1 MNLEQIEQTCAD
13 TLLMYAQNMAEAYTT
28 EPEDFSAALTA
39 LIARTLEIHTNR
51 PINLENLYK

>member
-1 MNLEQIEQTCAD
+1 MNIEQIEQKCAD

-39 LIARTLEIHTNR
+39 LIARTLEIHLNR